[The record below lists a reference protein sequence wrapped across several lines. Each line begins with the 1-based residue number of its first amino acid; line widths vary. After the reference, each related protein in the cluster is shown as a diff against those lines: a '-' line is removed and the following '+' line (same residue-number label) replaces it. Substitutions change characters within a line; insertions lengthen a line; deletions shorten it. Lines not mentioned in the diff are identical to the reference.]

1 MCVCVCLSVCARVCV
16 CLCVCVHARVCV
28 FVCVR
33 ARACACVCVCL
44 SVCVCVCVCVCDSY
58 TCTECRIPPG
68 APGGQTC
75 LSLNLL
81 KYLVELKNH
90 GRVIVSTC
98 AELRPAS
105 YQLSDAC
112 VL

>member
-44 SVCVCVCVCVCDSY
+44 SVCVCVCVCDSY

>member
-1 MCVCVCLSVCARVCV
+1 MCARVCV

-44 SVCVCVCVCVCDSY
+44 SVCVCLCVCVCVCDSY

>member
-1 MCVCVCLSVCARVCV
+1 MRA
-16 CLCVCVHARVCV
+16 
-28 FVCVR
+28 CVR
-33 ARACACVCVCL
+33 ACVR
-44 SVCVCVCVCVCDSY
+44 VCVCVCVCVCVRVCVCVSVCLSVSLCVCNSY
-58 TCTECRIPPG
+58 TCTECRTPPG

-105 YQLSDAC
+105 NCLMRVCCEDLIATGLTC
-112 VL
+112 RGIPH